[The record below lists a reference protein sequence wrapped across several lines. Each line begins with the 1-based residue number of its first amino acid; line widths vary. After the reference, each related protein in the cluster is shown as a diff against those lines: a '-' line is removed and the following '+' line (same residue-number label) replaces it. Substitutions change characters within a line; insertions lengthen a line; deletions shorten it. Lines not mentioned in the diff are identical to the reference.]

1 LDRYL
6 SGPAKYNHSKKK
18 DKRFIQEHNCS
29 TLQKINSKYMESVN
43 LTTIVTK
50 ILVLVKEEPTMNES
64 ETSKHNKDIAGLLY
78 LSLVKLPDKAT
89 QSN

>member
-1 LDRYL
+1 
-6 SGPAKYNHSKKK
+6 
-18 DKRFIQEHNCS
+18 
-29 TLQKINSKYMESVN
+29 MESVN

-64 ETSKHNKDIAGLLY
+64 ETSKHNKDIAGLQY
-78 LSLVKLPDKAT
+78 LSVVKLPDKAT

>member
-1 LDRYL
+1 
-6 SGPAKYNHSKKK
+6 
-18 DKRFIQEHNCS
+18 
-29 TLQKINSKYMESVN
+29 MESAN

-64 ETSKHNKDIAGLLY
+64 ETAKRNKDIAGLLY

>member
-1 LDRYL
+1 
-6 SGPAKYNHSKKK
+6 
-18 DKRFIQEHNCS
+18 
-29 TLQKINSKYMESVN
+29 MESAN

-64 ETSKHNKDIAGLLY
+64 ETAKHNKDIAGLLY